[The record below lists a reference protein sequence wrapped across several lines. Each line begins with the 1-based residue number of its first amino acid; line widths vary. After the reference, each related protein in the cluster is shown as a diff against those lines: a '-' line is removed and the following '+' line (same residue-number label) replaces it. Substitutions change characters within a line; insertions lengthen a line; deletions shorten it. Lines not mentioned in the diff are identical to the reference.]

1 MLNRLRYLLKKN
13 TNINV
18 FILRFKFF
26 FKFGLD
32 PEAKFIHKS
41 FNFNT
46 SLDVGSN
53 SGHVTN
59 MLSKIC
65 KNVYSFEPIDYLYRA
80 QKKIFKNRNIKVY
93 NYALGDKKCKKIFY
107 ISKNNDPES
116 SFLLRKKSIKKKSVK
131 INTGDSIFRDKRVD
145 FIKIDVEG
153 YEYHVIKGLEN
164 LIKKHKPL
172 LLIEIEKRHNSKFKE
187 IFNFF
192 RKKNYKI
199 YFLSKKKDK
208 LKFISYSNV
217 TNFINQ
223 NQNLKF
229 LGSDK
234 YINNFFFIH
243 SKNYFFEN
251 R

>member
-1 MLNRLRYLLKKN
+1 MFNELKYLFKKN
-13 TNINV
+13 TTINV
-18 FILRFKFF
+18 FILRIKFF

-32 PEAKFIHKS
+32 PEAKFIHKN

-46 SLDVGSN
+46 SIDVGSN

-80 QKKIFKNRNIKVY
+80 QKQIFRNKNVKVY

-116 SFLLRKKSIKKKSVK
+116 SFLLRNKNIKKKSIGIK
-131 INTGDSIFRDKRVD
+131 TGDSVIIEKRID

-153 YEYHVIKGLEN
+153 YESYVVRGLEN

-172 LLIEIEKRHNSKFKE
+172 LLVEIEKRHNSKFKE

-199 YFLSKKKDK
+199 YFLSKKKNK
-208 LKFISYSNV
+208 LKFISYSNII
-217 TNFINQ
+217 NFINQ